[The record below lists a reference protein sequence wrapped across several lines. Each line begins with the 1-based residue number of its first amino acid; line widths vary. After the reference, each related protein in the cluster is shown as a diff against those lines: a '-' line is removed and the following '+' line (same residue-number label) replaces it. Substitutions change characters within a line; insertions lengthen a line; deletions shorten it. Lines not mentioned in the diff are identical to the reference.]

1 MRSGNEVPQTG
12 GCQCGAIRYEIR
24 EAPHLVYTCHCTE
37 CQRLTGSAFSMALV
51 VAGAAFQLAGTQP
64 RPLQR
69 KADSGPTVTRWVCPD
84 CSTWICSGPKPEP
97 TTRDALRVPPARWM
111 TPLGCVRQRISGPA
125 ARSPGSYCPKRIS
138 GSRRS
143 RRTSP
148 GCEPAR
154 HERVEICRPLE
165 HWTE

>member
-1 MRSGNEVPQTG
+1 MRLPQTG

-24 EAPHLVYTCHCTE
+24 EAPHLVYSCHCKE
-37 CQRLTGSAFSMALV
+37 CQRLTGRAFSMALV
-51 VAGAAFQLAGTQP
+51 VPAAASQLAGTQP

-69 KADSGPTVTRWVCPD
+69 KADSGRTVTQWVCPD
-84 CSTWICSGPKPEP
+84 CGTWIWSGPKPDRQTE
-97 TTRDALRVPPARWM
+97 TQFASAPARW
-111 TPLGCVRQRISGPA
+111 TTLLGCVRQCISGPA
-125 ARSPGSYCPKRIS
+125 ARTPGSCCPRAIG

-143 RRTSP
+143 RTTWP

-154 HERVEICRPLE
+154 RETVELGRRLE